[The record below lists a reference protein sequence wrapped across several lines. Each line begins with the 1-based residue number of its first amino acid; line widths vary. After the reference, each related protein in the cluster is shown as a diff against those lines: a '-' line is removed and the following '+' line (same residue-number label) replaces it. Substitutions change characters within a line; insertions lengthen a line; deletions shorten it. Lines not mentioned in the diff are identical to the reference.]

1 MKQFFKVFKLSKCK
15 IISFN
20 IQLLTKG
27 ESSIIFCNTSE
38 LKPILIEFS
47 VASLIILKI
56 TNKSDLFSF
65 KNYKD
70 NQYLHTDIV

>member
-1 MKQFFKVFKLSKCK
+1 MKQFFKVLNYLNVKL
-15 IISFN
+15 ISIN